1 MRHKSTFLTL
11 LTLLVILVSIPLQ
24 VFAQDGGEPI
34 TLRMTWWGNEA
45 RTALYNQILDLYET
59 QNPNIKIEREFT
71 GDFAGYWDKL
81 ATQIA
86 AGNSP
91 DLVIMHLNYI
101 NEYVGRNALVNLTD
115 YIDSGKIDLS
125 NFSAG
130 ALNAGAVDGVP
141 YMVTLGLTPRTLIY
155 NSRLFEEA
163 GVALPEPEWTWSD
176 FQEKAAAI
184 SAGSDGEVWGAADQ
198 GSSEVAFFIFLGQ
211 RGQSFF
217 KGDVLGF
224 DRQDLLD
231 WWGMWEAMRASDAIP
246 PADFTS
252 ELATSIQADSAL
264 ARGQVAMFISPG
276 NQFAIFQDSSED
288 ELDMMT
294 IPRSE
299 EPGAVPYNYAGG
311 AFMAISSQSQYPDQV
326 ADLINWFVNDEEVQR
341 IYNGEHGPPGSTVI
355 VDMLSPNLSR
365 ADQKLYAFHAMVA
378 DYVQPQPSSPPQSR
392 EVQVALE
399 RIYTE
404 LSFGQRT
411 LEDAVDAFFEEA
423 DFILN

>member
-34 TLRMTWWGNEA
+34 TLRMTWWRASEA
-45 RTALYNQILDLYET
+45 PYCPVQPKSSTCTKRKIL
-59 QNPNIKIEREFT
+59 NIKDRREFT
-71 GDFAGYWDKL
+71 GHLAGYWDKL

-91 DLVIMHLNYI
+91 DLVMMHLNYI

-115 YIDSGKIDLS
+115 YINSGKIDLS

-130 ALNAGAVDGVP
+130 ALNAGAIDGVP

-252 ELATSIQADSAL
+252 KSATSIQADSAL
-264 ARGQVAMFISPG
+264 ARGQVAMFISPATSLP
-276 NQFAIFQDSSED
+276 FP
-288 ELDMMT
+288 EL
-294 IPRSE
+294 
-299 EPGAVPYNYAGG
+299 V
-311 AFMAISSQSQYPDQV
+311 
-326 ADLINWFVNDEEVQR
+326 
-341 IYNGEHGPPGSTVI
+341 
-355 VDMLSPNLSR
+355 
-365 ADQKLYAFHAMVA
+365 
-378 DYVQPQPSSPPQSR
+378 
-392 EVQVALE
+392 
-399 RIYTE
+399 
-404 LSFGQRT
+404 
-411 LEDAVDAFFEEA
+411 
-423 DFILN
+423 